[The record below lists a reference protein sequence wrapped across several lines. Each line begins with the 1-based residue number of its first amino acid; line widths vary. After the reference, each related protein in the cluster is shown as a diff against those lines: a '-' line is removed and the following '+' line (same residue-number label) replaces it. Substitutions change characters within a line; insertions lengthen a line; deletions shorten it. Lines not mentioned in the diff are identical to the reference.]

1 MGVARTRCWQ
11 TLMCS
16 LAALALTVLAAGAAL
31 VQTERAYRVH
41 LSKGKSQLEWHSP
54 TAEGDQVLIE
64 EPDSTWWQ
72 RPWLNLIGPLVPED
86 AL

>member
-1 MGVARTRCWQ
+1 
-11 TLMCS
+11 MCG

-64 EPDSTWWQ
+64 SPTALVAA
-72 RPWLNLIGPLVPED
+72 PVAHLIGPLVPED